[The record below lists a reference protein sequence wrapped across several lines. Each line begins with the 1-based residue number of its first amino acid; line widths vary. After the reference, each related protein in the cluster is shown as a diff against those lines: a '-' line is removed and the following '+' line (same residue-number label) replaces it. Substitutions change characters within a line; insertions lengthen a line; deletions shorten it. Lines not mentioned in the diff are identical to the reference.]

1 MKEYKILIIE
11 DDKMLSAIFEMF
23 ISEIGHEHIGTVT
36 SCDDAVSLCKNSIP
50 DLVLMDIH
58 LEGEKDGIETAKI
71 LGKDFNIPVVY
82 ISGDTDKSTINSAVL
97 ENTYGF
103 LTKPLHKET
112 LEITVEFAVTKH
124 KLINN

>member
-36 SCDDAVSLCKNSIP
+36 SCKDAIPLCKENRP

-71 LGKDFNIPVVY
+71 LGADFNIPVIY
-82 ISGDTDKSTINSAVL
+82 ISGDTDKSTIINAVL
-97 ENTYGF
+97 KNTYGF

-112 LEITVEFAVTKH
+112 LEIAVEFAITKH
-124 KLINN
+124 KLTCN